1 MVADY
6 GDKDLDWGLIILISY
21 TGQASVHYLIFS
33 TIKLELDQAGSITLI
48 SFCVVRP
55 HVRKLLQFGFDFR

>member
-48 SFCVVRP
+48 SFCVGQAPCKETISVW
-55 HVRKLLQFGFDFR
+55 F

>member
-48 SFCVVRP
+48 RFCVGHAPCKETIAVW
-55 HVRKLLQFGFDFR
+55 F